1 MSEKTNIMSKLIT
14 VIILCV
20 LVGTFIA
27 IECRMEIE
35 GVALSLG
42 MFIVSAV
49 VHLLG
54 RKYEKLY
61 RLTMFINSVAMGI
74 LMGSYYVWFD
84 KVLKVTDALIVSS
97 IAIVFFLIIWFEF
110 HFLKDI
116 KMPTITS
123 IVLVMVSLVVIVSKW
138 NKADMLCYLMFMI
151 MFTEIFIV
159 VMLITNNNKRNV
171 YRDISIASFGAPVVV
186 VYMISALVR
195 GNDFVNIEST
205 AGGKNE

>member
-84 KVLKVTDALIVSS
+84 KVLRVSDALIVSS

-123 IVLVMVSLVVIVSKW
+123 IVL
-138 NKADMLCYLMFMI
+138 
-151 MFTEIFIV
+151 
-159 VMLITNNNKRNV
+159 
-171 YRDISIASFGAPVVV
+171 
-186 VYMISALVR
+186 
-195 GNDFVNIEST
+195 
-205 AGGKNE
+205 